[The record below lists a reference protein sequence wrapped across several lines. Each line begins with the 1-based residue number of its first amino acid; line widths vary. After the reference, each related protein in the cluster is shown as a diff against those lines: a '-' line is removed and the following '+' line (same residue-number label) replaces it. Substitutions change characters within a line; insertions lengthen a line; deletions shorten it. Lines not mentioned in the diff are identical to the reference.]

1 LVRAREQ
8 EEDADQ
14 TQNEKEPFSHESV
27 RELESLRNATGNGI
41 DYKICF

>member
-8 EEDADQ
+8 EKRADQ

-27 RELESLRNATGNGI
+27 QKLESLWNRTGNRI
-41 DYKICF
+41 DYKIRF